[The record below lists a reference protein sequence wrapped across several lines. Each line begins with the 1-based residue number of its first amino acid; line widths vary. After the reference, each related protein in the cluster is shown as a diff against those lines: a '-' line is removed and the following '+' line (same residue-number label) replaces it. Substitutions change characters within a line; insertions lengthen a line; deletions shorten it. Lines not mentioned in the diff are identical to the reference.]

1 MTQPYKNG
9 QDWKPITYVCMIII
23 TLDDNNVIKCSTC
36 IWGHAKITTAT

>member
-23 TLDDNNVIKCSTC
+23 TSDEKQCY
-36 IWGHAKITTAT
+36 KM